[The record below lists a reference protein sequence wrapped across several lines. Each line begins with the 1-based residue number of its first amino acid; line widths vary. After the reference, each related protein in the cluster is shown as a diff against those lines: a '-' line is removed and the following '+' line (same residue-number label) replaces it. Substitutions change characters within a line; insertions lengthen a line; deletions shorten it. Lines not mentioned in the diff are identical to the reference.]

1 MHPVDRKYA
10 KSHEWI
16 KVEGNKALVGI
27 SSFAQEHLGDV
38 VFVELPAV
46 GRKLAKGEAFG
57 VVESVKSVSDVYAP
71 AGGTVTRVNDRLNGE
86 PSLINTDAMGDGWIM
101 EIELA
106 NPADLND
113 LLDAAAYEKH
123 VEEEGGH

>member
-27 SSFAQEHLGDV
+27 TSFAQEHLGDV

-57 VVESVKSVSDVYAP
+57 VVESVKSVSDIYAP

-86 PSLINTDAMGDGWIM
+86 PALINADAMGDGWIM
-101 EIELA
+101 EIELTD
-106 NPADLND
+106 PSDIND

-123 VEEEGGH
+123 LEEEGGH

>member
-10 KSHEWI
+10 RTHEWI
-16 KVEGNKALVGI
+16 KVEGGRALVGI
-27 SSFAQEHLGDV
+27 TAYAQEHLGDV

-46 GRKLAKGEAFG
+46 GRKLAKGEVFG
-57 VVESVKSVSDVYAP
+57 AVESVKSVSDLYAP

-86 PSLINTDAMGDGWIM
+86 PGLINQDAMGDGWIM
-101 EIELA
+101 ELELSD
-106 NPADLND
+106 PADLDD

-123 VEEEGGH
+123 IEEEGGH

>member
-27 SSFAQEHLGDV
+27 TSFAQEHLGDV

-57 VVESVKSVSDVYAP
+57 VVESVKSVSDIYSP
-71 AGGTVTRVNDRLNGE
+71 AAGTVTRVNDRLNGE
-86 PSLINTDAMGDGWIM
+86 PGLVNADAMGDGWIM
-101 EIELA
+101 EIDLA
-106 NPADLND
+106 NAADLND

-123 VEEEGGH
+123 IEEEGGH

>member
-10 KSHEWI
+10 RTHEWI
-16 KVEGNKALVGI
+16 KVEGRRALVGI
-27 SSFAQEHLGDV
+27 TAYAQEHLGDV

-46 GRKLAKGEAFG
+46 GRKLAKGEVFG
-57 VVESVKSVSDVYAP
+57 AVESVKSVSDLYAP

-86 PSLINTDAMGDGWIM
+86 PGLINQDAMGDGWIM
-101 EIELA
+101 ELELSD
-106 NPADLND
+106 PADLDD

-123 VEEEGGH
+123 IEEEGGH

>member
-10 KSHEWI
+10 RTHEWI
-16 KVEGNKALVGI
+16 KVEGGRALVGI
-27 SSFAQEHLGDV
+27 TAYAQEHLGDV

-46 GRKLAKGEAFG
+46 GRKLAKGEVFG
-57 VVESVKSVSDVYAP
+57 AVESVKSVSDLYAP

-86 PSLINTDAMGDGWIM
+86 PGLINQDAMGDGWII
-101 EIELA
+101 EIELSD
-106 NPADLND
+106 PADLDD

-123 VEEEGGH
+123 IAAEGGH

>member
-16 KVEGNKALVGI
+16 KVEGNKALIGI
-27 SSFAQEHLGDV
+27 TSFAQEHLGDV

-57 VVESVKSVSDVYAP
+57 VVESVKSVSDIYAP

-86 PSLINTDAMGDGWIM
+86 PALINADAMGDGWII
-101 EIELA
+101 EIELSD
-106 NPADLND
+106 PADLND

-123 VEEEGGH
+123 LAEEGGH

>member
-16 KVEGNKALVGI
+16 KVEGNKALIGI
-27 SSFAQEHLGDV
+27 TSFAQEHLGDV

-57 VVESVKSVSDVYAP
+57 VVESVKSVSDIYAP

-86 PSLINTDAMGDGWIM
+86 PALINADAMGDGWII
-101 EIELA
+101 EIELSD
-106 NPADLND
+106 PADLND
-113 LLDAAAYEKH
+113 LLDAEAYEKH
-123 VEEEGGH
+123 LAEEGGH

>member
-57 VVESVKSVSDVYAP
+57 VVESVKSVSDIYVP
-71 AGGTVTRVNDRLNGE
+71 AGGIVTRVNDRLNAE
-86 PSLINTDAMGDGWIM
+86 PGLINADAMGDGWIV

-123 VEEEGGH
+123 LEEEGGH